1 MRTKIKKILETG
13 KVGDYVTLKGWVRT
27 VRDQK
32 KFCFVEVNDGSNFA
46 GIQVVI
52 HDTFPNYKSVIE
64 SLTTGCSVSIEGN
77 LVDSPG
83 HAQSH
88 EVVAEKVRVV
98 GVSDPA
104 TYVLQ
109 KKRHTFEYLRTIGHL
124 RPRTN
129 TIGCVM
135 RIRNTLAFATH
146 QFFQG
151 RGFNYIQTPIITA
164 SDAEGAGELFQVTTL
179 DLNKLPKG
187 ADGKVDYTKDFFGK
201 QAFLTVSGQL
211 NAESYALALSDVYT
225 FGPTF
230 RAENSNTARHLAE
243 FWMIEPEMAFA
254 DIEDDQELAESYLKF
269 VIKAVLERN
278 LDDIEFFDHYISKG
292 LLERLK
298 KVVETPFE
306 RVTYTFAIRILEK
319 AGKTFEFPVKWGLD
333 LQSEHERFLA
343 EEYFNKPVILRD
355 YPKEIKA
362 FYMRENEDGKTVA
375 AMDVLVPGVGEIIG
389 GSQREDRLSVLE
401 EKLRLK
407 NLSQEAYWW
416 YLELRKYGSTP
427 HAGFGLGFERLVR
440 YVTGLE
446 NIRETI
452 PFPRTPGSALF

>member
-1 MRTKIKKILETG
+1 MRTKIKQILEKG
-13 KVGDYVTLKGWVRT
+13 KVGEFVQIKGWVRT

-32 KFCFVEVNDGSNFA
+32 KFCFVEVNDGSNFS

-52 HDTFPNYKSVIE
+52 HDTFPNYRAVID

-83 HAQSH
+83 HAQTH
-88 EVVAEKVRVV
+88 EIVATSVKIV
-98 GVSDPA
+98 GPSDPT

-146 QFFQG
+146 QFFQE
-151 RGFNYIQTPIITA
+151 RGFNYIMTPIITA
-164 SDAEGAGELFQVTTL
+164 SDTEGAGELFQVTTF
-179 DLNKLPKG
+179 DLAKIPKT
-187 ADGKVDYTKDFFGK
+187 ADGKIDYAKDFFGR

-211 NAESYALALSDVYT
+211 NAEAYALALSDVYT

-243 FWMIEPEMAFA
+243 FWMIEPEIAFA
-254 DIEDDQELAESYLKF
+254 DITDDQDLAESYLKY

-278 LDDIEFFDHYISKG
+278 PEDMAFFDQYISHG
-292 LLERLK
+292 LVERLK
-298 KVVETPFE
+298 QVVETPFE

-319 AGKTFEFPVKWGLD
+319 SGKTFEYPVKWGAD
-333 LQSEHERFLA
+333 LQSEHERYLA

-362 FYMRENEDGKTVA
+362 FYMRANDDDKTVA

-389 GSQREDRLSVLE
+389 GSQREERFSVLE
-401 EKLRLK
+401 DKIRAK
-407 NLSQEAYWW
+407 NLSREAYWW
-416 YLELRKYGSTP
+416 YLELRKFGSTP

-440 YVTGLE
+440 YVTGVE
-446 NIRETI
+446 NIREAI

>member
-1 MRTKIKKILETG
+1 MRTKINKVLESAKLG
-13 KVGDYVTLKGWVRT
+13 EYVTIKGWVRT

-32 KFCFVEVNDGSNFA
+32 KFSFIEVNDGSNYT

-52 HDTFPNYKSVIE
+52 NEEFPKYKSVIE
-64 SLTTGCSVSIEGN
+64 SLTTGCSIAVEGK
-77 LVDSPG
+77 LVESPG
-83 HAQSH
+83 HAQLH
-88 EVVAEKVRVV
+88 EIIAEKIEVI
-98 GVSDPA
+98 GQSDPA

-124 RPRTN
+124 RGRTN
-129 TIGCVM
+129 TIGCMM
-135 RIRNTLAFATH
+135 RIRNTLAYATH
-146 QFFQG
+146 QFFQE
-151 RGFNYIQTPIITA
+151 RGFYYLQTPIITT

-179 DLNKLPKG
+179 DLHQPPKTPE
-187 ADGKVDYTKDFFGK
+187 GKVDFSKDFFGK
-201 QAFLTVSGQL
+201 QAYLTVSGQL
-211 NAESYALALSDVYT
+211 NAEAYALALSDVYT

-243 FWMIEPEMAFA
+243 FWMVEPEMAFA
-254 DIEDDQELAESYLKF
+254 DLDDDQDLAESYLKF
-269 VIKAVLERN
+269 VIQAVLERN
-278 LDDIEFFDHYISKG
+278 LPDVEFFDKYISKG

-298 KVVETPFE
+298 QVVETPFE

-319 AGKTFEFPVKWGLD
+319 SGKKFEYPVKWGSD

-355 YPKEIKA
+355 YPKGIKA
-362 FYMRENEDGKTVA
+362 FYMRNNDDGTTVA
-375 AMDVLVPGVGEIIG
+375 AMDVLAPGIGEIIG
-389 GSQREDRLSVLE
+389 GSQREDRIHVLE
-401 EKLRLK
+401 EKIQAKGLDK
-407 NLSQEAYWW
+407 EHYWW
-416 YLELRKYGSTP
+416 YLELRKFGSTP